1 MPELKSSQPPSVLVV
16 DDEAEALKQ
25 IRRVLKRQGFQ
36 VATAQSG
43 EAALQAMDNEKPD
56 LVVMDISMPGM
67 DGLEILEVVRQ
78 QHSDFP
84 IILITAKSELAQA
97 RRALGR
103 GAFDYVQR
111 PFATEDLVRRCR
123 RAVEMFQLKREN
135 KVLREGM
142 IPELPTPASSA
153 VRPERAAMERA
164 ALTRVTSF
172 VGQVISK
179 ASTQTLE
186 QALGEAAPSMALTD
200 VLAEALLE
208 DATEGEWAAALL
220 RGAQVKRELL
230 REAGGTLTASQV
242 GTLLGI
248 SRAAVDKRR
257 RQGSLLGLKLPSGDI
272 AYPAAQFN
280 KKDVVPGFPAVLGS
294 FHIQDPWMQLEV
306 LLARDESLGGRTSF
320 KALAGG
326 DVELVKSVVST
337 FGDQGF

>member
-1 MPELKSSQPPSVLVV
+1 MPEPKSSQPLSVLVV

-25 IRRVLKRQGFQ
+25 IRRVLRRQGFK

-43 EAALQAMDNEKPD
+43 EAALRAMDDEKPD

-67 DGLEILEVVRQ
+67 DGLELLEAVR
-78 QHSDFP
+78 HRHPEFP
-84 IILITAKSELAQA
+84 VIFMTAKSDVAQA

-111 PFATEDLVRRCR
+111 PFATEDLVTRCR
-123 RAVEMFQLKREN
+123 RAVEMFQLKWEN
-135 KVLREGM
+135 KALREGM
-142 IPELPTPASSA
+142 IPELPRSASSA
-153 VRPERAAMERA
+153 ARPERAAMERA

-172 VGQVISK
+172 VGRAISK

-186 QALGEAAPSMALTD
+186 QALGETAPSMALTD

-220 RGAQVKRELL
+220 RGAQVKGDLL
-230 REAGGTLTASQV
+230 REAGGTLSASQV

-272 AYPAAQFN
+272 AYPAAQFS
-280 KKDVVPGFPAVLGS
+280 KKDVLPGLAAVLGS
-294 FHIQDPWMQLEV
+294 FHIQDPWMQLDV

-326 DVELVKSVVST
+326 DVELVKSAVST
-337 FGDQGF
+337 FGDQGL